1 MADGRR
7 KDDEVQNSGNIRI
20 NRVIKLICLFFLM
33 KEARGYSVHES
44 KQNAMLKREL
54 ASLTC
59 LSYLLKSFCISW
71 IFFFVVNFHFFSLC
85 ISVWGVSTDQFQ
97 AHDSF
102 LGYVQSTSTPIK
114 GILLSVKVC
123 FISVIYFILNFL
135 LRLLPLCLHY
145 QSVPLCCLLFPLGPQ
160 HWAHVLKSLSDN
172 SQTYHM

>member
-1 MADGRR
+1 MLGSNINCINALIWQHFPRTQDLTAWHGFWEVCNNTARMTLESWEKQYSIVKPISNKSMADGRR

-85 ISVWGVSTDQFQ
+85 ISVWGVSTDQF
-97 AHDSF
+97 
-102 LGYVQSTSTPIK
+102 
-114 GILLSVKVC
+114 
-123 FISVIYFILNFL
+123 
-135 LRLLPLCLHY
+135 
-145 QSVPLCCLLFPLGPQ
+145 
-160 HWAHVLKSLSDN
+160 
-172 SQTYHM
+172 